1 MFVTWLSDTVG
12 INCFINQS
20 NLGLLPTTKIPY
32 FILDFISCQHQH
44 MTCYIVIST
53 IKIPI
58 LIVNF
63 ISCPVSTHDLLLSY
77 TKITIL
83 VLAYI
88 SMASASSCAPTVKS
102 NTICYL
108 NSKMFVSQNLL
119 HSRDIQAFNVSHC
132 YHVFSKLGIGG
143 QLLQGSNYLLTCFKQ
158 NAIYQLFDTPII

>member
-1 MFVTWLSDTVG
+1 MVIRYCWYQLFYKPVKFGTVANYQD
-12 INCFINQS
+12 IFFH
-20 NLGLLPTTKIPY
+20 LGLHLVPA
-32 FILDFISCQHQH
+32 
-44 MTCYIVIST
+44 
-53 IKIPI
+53 
-58 LIVNF
+58 
-63 ISCPVSTHDLLLSY
+63 STHDLLLSY

-119 HSRDIQAFNVSHC
+119 HSRVFQAFNVSHC

>member
-1 MFVTWLSDTVG
+1 MVIRYCWYPLFYKPVKFGTVTNYQDTL
-12 INCFINQS
+12 FH
-20 NLGLLPTTKIPY
+20 LGLHLVPASTHD
-32 FILDFISCQHQH
+32 LL
-44 MTCYIVIST
+44 IST

-108 NSKMFVSQNLL
+108 NSKMFLLQNLL
-119 HSRDIQAFNVSHC
+119 HSRVFQAFNVSHC

>member
-12 INCFINQS
+12 ILCFINQS

-32 FILDFISCQHQH
+32 FILD
-44 MTCYIVIST
+44 
-53 IKIPI
+53 
-58 LIVNF
+58 F

-102 NTICYL
+102 NTIC
-108 NSKMFVSQNLL
+108 
-119 HSRDIQAFNVSHC
+119 
-132 YHVFSKLGIGG
+132 
-143 QLLQGSNYLLTCFKQ
+143 
-158 NAIYQLFDTPII
+158 

>member
-12 INCFINQS
+12 ILCFINQS

-44 MTCYIVIST
+44 

-63 ISCPVSTHDLLLSY
+63 ISGPVSTHDLLLSY

-108 NSKMFVSQNLL
+108 NSKMFVLQNLL
-119 HSRDIQAFNVSHC
+119 HSRVFQAFNVSHC

-143 QLLQGSNYLLTCFKQ
+143 QLLQGSNYLLTCFRQ

>member
-12 INCFINQS
+12 ILCFINQS
-20 NLGLLPTTKIPY
+20 NLGLLPTTKIP
-32 FILDFISCQHQH
+32 FFHLGLHLVPASTHDLL
-44 MTCYIVIST
+44 IST

-108 NSKMFVSQNLL
+108 NSKMLVSQNLL
-119 HSRDIQAFNVSHC
+119 HSRVFQAFNVSHC

-158 NAIYQLFDTPII
+158 NAIYQLFDIPII